1 MNAYERIAA
10 LIRYLDT
17 HRGDQPDL
25 DTIAAQV
32 GLSRFHVHR
41 LFAEWAGVTPKDFLQ
56 CLTVEHAKARLREG
70 ESVLRAALDAG
81 LSGPSR
87 LHDLCVSLEAATP
100 GEIKAQGD
108 GLTITAGF
116 ADTPFGASLVAS
128 TPRGV
133 CRLAF
138 VDDSSR
144 RTAEAELRE
153 DWPRARIE
161 WSDDAAAKVVG
172 PVFAWD
178 GQTRGAG
185 PLRAYVRG
193 SDFQVRV
200 WRALLRIE
208 PGTLV
213 SYGALAGALGHASAA
228 RAVGSAVA
236 KNSIAVLI
244 PCHRVIRETG
254 VLGEYRWGKERKRAL
269 LAWETAPRGAPTEV
283 LR

>member
-1 MNAYERIAA
+1 MNAYERIATV
-10 LIRYLDT
+10 IRFLDE
-17 HRGDQPDL
+17 HRGEQPDL
-25 DTIAAQV
+25 DAIAAHV

-70 ESVLRAALDAG
+70 ESVLHAALEAG

-87 LHDLCVSLEAATP
+87 LHDLCVGLEAATP
-100 GEIKAQGD
+100 GEIKAQGE

-116 ADTPFGASLVAS
+116 APTPFGTCVVAS

-138 VDDSSR
+138 VDEASR
-144 RTAEAELRE
+144 STAEAELRE
-153 DWPRARIE
+153 DWPRARID
-161 WSDDAAAKVVG
+161 WNDDVAAKLVA
-172 PVFAWD
+172 PVFARD
-178 GQTRGAG
+178 GQPRAAG
-185 PLRAYVRG
+185 SLRAYVRG

-236 KNSIAVLI
+236 RNAIAVLI

-269 LAWETAPRGAPTEV
+269 LAWETAPRAAPTEV

>member
-100 GEIKAQGD
+100 GEIKAQGE

-144 RTAEAELRE
+144 ATAEAELRE

-178 GQTRGAG
+178 GQTRGAS

>member
-10 LIRYLDT
+10 VIRFLDE
-17 HRGDQPDL
+17 HRGEQPDL
-25 DTIAAQV
+25 DTIAAHV

-56 CLTVEHAKARLREG
+56 CLTVEHAKARLRKG
-70 ESVLRAALDAG
+70 ESVLHAALDAG

-100 GEIKAQGD
+100 GEIKAQGE
-108 GLTITAGF
+108 GLTITAGI
-116 ADTPFGASLVAS
+116 ADTPFGACVVGS
-128 TPRGV
+128 TPRGIGH
-133 CRLAF
+133 LAF
-138 VDDSSR
+138 VEGPTR
-144 RTAEAELRE
+144 AAAERALRS
-153 DWPRARIE
+153 DWPRARIA
-161 WSDDAAAKVVG
+161 WDDAAIAKLVA
-172 PVFAWD
+172 PVFVHDAEAR
-178 GQTRGAG
+178 TSS

-213 SYGALAGALGHASAA
+213 SYGALADALGHRSAA

>member
-1 MNAYERIAA
+1 M
-10 LIRYLDT
+10 
-17 HRGDQPDL
+17 
-25 DTIAAQV
+25 
-32 GLSRFHVHR
+32 
-41 LFAEWAGVTPKDFLQ
+41 
-56 CLTVEHAKARLREG
+56 
-70 ESVLRAALDAG
+70 
-81 LSGPSR
+81 
-87 LHDLCVSLEAATP
+87 
-100 GEIKAQGD
+100 
-108 GLTITAGF
+108 
-116 ADTPFGASLVAS
+116 VAS

-138 VDDSSR
+138 VDEASR
-144 RTAEAELRE
+144 STAEAELRA
-153 DWPRARIE
+153 DWPRACID
-161 WSDDAAAKVVG
+161 WNDDVAAKLVA
-172 PVFAWD
+172 PVFARD
-178 GQTRGAG
+178 GQPRGTG
-185 PLRAYVRG
+185 SLRAYVRG

-236 KNSIAVLI
+236 RNAIAVLI

>member
-10 LIRYLDT
+10 VIRFLDE
-17 HRGDQPDL
+17 HRGEQPDL
-25 DTIAAQV
+25 DTIAAHV

-56 CLTVEHAKARLREG
+56 CLTVEHAKARLLEG
-70 ESVLRAALDAG
+70 ESVLHAALDAG

-100 GEIKAQGD
+100 GEIKAQGE
-108 GLTITAGF
+108 GLTITAGI
-116 ADTPFGASLVAS
+116 ADTPFGACVVGS
-128 TPRGV
+128 TPRGIGH
-133 CRLAF
+133 LAF
-138 VDDSSR
+138 VDAPTR
-144 RTAEAELRE
+144 AAAEHALRT
-153 DWPRARIE
+153 DWPRARIA
-161 WSDDAAAKVVG
+161 WDDAAIAKLVA
-172 PVFAWD
+172 PVFVHDARAR
-178 GQTRGAG
+178 TAS

>member
-1 MNAYERIAA
+1 MNAYERIATV
-10 LIRYLDT
+10 IRFLDE
-17 HRGDQPDL
+17 HRGEQPDL
-25 DTIAAQV
+25 DTLAAHV

-70 ESVLRAALDAG
+70 ESVLHAALDSG

-87 LHDLCVSLEAATP
+87 LHDLCVGLEAATP

-108 GLTITAGF
+108 GLTITVGF
-116 ADTPFGASLVAS
+116 APTPFGTCVVAS

-138 VDDSSR
+138 VDGTSR
-144 RTAEAELRE
+144 APAEDELRG

-161 WSDDAAAKVVG
+161 WNDDAAAKLVA
-172 PVFAWD
+172 PVFARDD
-178 GQTRGAG
+178 GTRRAG
-185 PLRAYVRG
+185 RLRAYVRG

-236 KNSIAVLI
+236 RNAIAVLI

-269 LAWETAPRGAPTEV
+269 LAWETAPHCAPTEV
-283 LR
+283 KP

>member
-10 LIRYLDT
+10 LIRYLDM

-100 GEIKAQGD
+100 GEIKAQGE

-144 RTAEAELRE
+144 ATAEAELRE

-172 PVFAWD
+172 PVFVRDAD
-178 GQTRGAG
+178 AK
-185 PLRAYVRG
+185 RAVRAHCA
-193 SDFQVRV
+193 R
-200 WRALLRIE
+200 
-208 PGTLV
+208 TC
-213 SYGALAGALGHASAA
+213 AA
-228 RAVGSAVA
+228 RTSKSAYGVRCCASSPARSSATVRSPARSVTRRRRVRSAVR
-236 KNSIAVLI
+236 SRRTRS
-244 PCHRVIRETG
+244 PC
-254 VLGEYRWGKERKRAL
+254 
-269 LAWETAPRGAPTEV
+269 
-283 LR
+283 

>member
-1 MNAYERIAA
+1 
-10 LIRYLDT
+10 
-17 HRGDQPDL
+17 
-25 DTIAAQV
+25 
-32 GLSRFHVHR
+32 
-41 LFAEWAGVTPKDFLQ
+41 
-56 CLTVEHAKARLREG
+56 
-70 ESVLRAALDAG
+70 
-81 LSGPSR
+81 
-87 LHDLCVSLEAATP
+87 
-100 GEIKAQGD
+100 
-108 GLTITAGF
+108 
-116 ADTPFGASLVAS
+116 
-128 TPRGV
+128 
-133 CRLAF
+133 
-138 VDDSSR
+138 
-144 RTAEAELRE
+144 
-153 DWPRARIE
+153 
-161 WSDDAAAKVVG
+161 
-172 PVFAWD
+172 VFAWD

-193 SDFQVRV
+193 SEFQVRV

-254 VLGEYRWGKERKRAL
+254 VLGEYRWGRERKRAL